1 MDKSPSVS
9 LASIG
14 NCGASQRAV
23 ERPVQN
29 SIVQDTIE
37 RDSSMHNPLFVGWS
51 IDVATEIPIC

>member
-14 NCGASQRAV
+14 NSGASQRAV

-37 RDSSMHNPLFVGWS
+37 RDSSMRNLLIVGWS